1 MKGINDVS
9 DIKNKH
15 AQSNQSVTNSPP
27 KSQNETN
34 SQIAQLRGEM
44 GEIKA
49 LLATL
54 RHSITRGKVR
64 QWPWLEQT

>member
-1 MKGINDVS
+1 MKGNNDVS

-15 AQSNQSVTNSPP
+15 AQSNQSVTNSPT

-54 RHSITRGKVR
+54 RLSFTRGKVR